1 VAVTIKD
8 VAALAKVSVG
18 TVSRVINARPDVNAL
33 MRARV
38 EDAIRELNFRPN
50 ARAQN
55 LSRNSSP
62 IISFILSNRSFVH
75 PFHAHVLQGVEE
87 YCSHTGYFVVFA
99 RFNYSG
105 NTAVSHLRLPS
116 VLRSHGIADCVIA
129 AGTNY
134 PNFLDAMDGLGM
146 RYVTLANNVIGEA
159 PHPGVN
165 QVRFDDYSGCAEA
178 TRYLL
183 QLGHRDIWFLGDIS
197 MPWCRVRSEAYR
209 CCMVEVGL
217 EPRMLSAGL
226 ADDQFM
232 DGMSSVSLILE
243 KKFPV
248 TAILTSSD
256 DMAYGAWEA
265 LQRRNLHVPGDVS
278 LIGFDDQYGAMRY
291 PQLTSVHVQTCE
303 IGVELA
309 KMAIDKIRT
318 NQTGMAEIVVP
329 TKLERRGTCRPLF
342 DTAV

>member
-1 VAVTIKD
+1 
-8 VAALAKVSVG
+8 
-18 TVSRVINARPDVNAL
+18 VINARPDVNAL
-33 MRARV
+33 LRARV
-38 EDAIRELNFRPN
+38 EEAIRDLNFRPN

-134 PNFLDAMDGLGM
+134 PNFLEAMDGLGM
-146 RYVTLANNVIGEA
+146 RYVTLANNVVGSA

-183 QLGHRDIWFLGDIS
+183 QLGHREIWFLGDTS
-197 MPWCRVRSEAYR
+197 LPWCRVRSEAYR
-209 CCMVEVGL
+209 CCMNEAGL
-217 EPRMLSAGL
+217 EPHMLSAGL

-248 TAILTSSD
+248 TAILTSTD

-265 LQRRNLHVPGDVS
+265 LQRHNLRVPGDVS
-278 LIGFDDQYGAMRY
+278 LIGFDDQYGTLRF
-291 PQLTSVHVQTCE
+291 PQLTSVHVQTPE

-309 KMAIDKIRT
+309 KMAIDRIRT
-318 NQTGMAEIVVP
+318 SQTEIPEVVVP

-342 DTAV
+342 DGSMVTEGEVQANT